1 MTKATFVNFFY
12 RSYIFVS
19 SFIDWCCYYTQ
30 VSYTGSWEP
39 LVFLFDSLIERDVP
53 FIIAQ
58 VFIHP
63 IIVCHHNFL
72 KSFWRIFHLYSYVPL
87 YICIMITKILFYLA
101 YIMSLLLYCFYPVH
115 PHMQF
120 LLYFKLEFLKNLQ
133 YLTND
138 SDFWSMVITLSMAF
152 YVLFLLNGKYIW
164 NLMHFKLLEFS
175 F

>member
-1 MTKATFVNFFY
+1 MLLLYPGELY
-12 RSYIFVS
+12 RLLGAS
-19 SFIDWCCYYTQ
+19 SFLIWFPYWKGCAFYNCSSFYT
-30 VSYTGSWEP
+30 
-39 LVFLFDSLIERDVP
+39 
-53 FIIAQ
+53 
-58 VFIHP
+58 P

-87 YICIMITKILFYLA
+87 YICMMITKILFYLA